1 MHGLSLLTIVALQ
14 AIVLVGFVAEAA
26 MGFGATIVTV
36 TFAALLVPIEV
47 VLPAF
52 VPINLALSIYLIAR
66 ARGGVAVRILL
77 IELAP
82 ALAVGCGIGLIAFRY
97 GAHEVGKLVF
107 ALFVVVLAITELL
120 RAPLPSEA
128 ARPPRSLGFATRT
141 FLLFVGGLVHGLFG
155 SGGPM
160 VVYVTQRRITE
171 KHAFRV
177 TLAVVWLALNAA
189 LLVSYGTLGLL
200 GRDTIELALALGL
213 ALLPALLLG
222 EWLHR
227 RLDVRRFQLAVC
239 LLLLAGGLALAART
253 SLVLLRH
260 S

>member
-1 MHGLSLLTIVALQ
+1 MLI
-14 AIVLVGFVAEAA
+14 GFVAEAA
-26 MGFGATIVTV
+26 MGFGATVVTV

-52 VPINLALSIYLIAR
+52 VPINIALSIYLIAR
-66 ARGGVAVRILL
+66 ARGVAVRVLL
-77 IELAP
+77 VELAP
-82 ALAVGCGIGLIAFRY
+82 ALAVGCGVGLIAFRY

-107 ALFVVVLAITELL
+107 ALFVVVLAVTELL
-120 RAPLPSEA
+120 RAPFPSYA
-128 ARPPRSLGFATRT
+128 AKAPRPLTFAART
-141 FLLFVGGLVHGLFG
+141 FLLFIGGLVHGLFG

-160 VVYVTQRRITE
+160 VVYVTQRRVTE

-189 LLVSYGTLGLL
+189 LLVNYGTLGLV
-200 GRDTIELALALGL
+200 GRDSIELSLALGL
-213 ALLPALLLG
+213 ALLPALALG

-227 RLDVRRFQLAVC
+227 RLDARRFQLAVC
-239 LLLLAGGLALAART
+239 LLLLLGGLALAART